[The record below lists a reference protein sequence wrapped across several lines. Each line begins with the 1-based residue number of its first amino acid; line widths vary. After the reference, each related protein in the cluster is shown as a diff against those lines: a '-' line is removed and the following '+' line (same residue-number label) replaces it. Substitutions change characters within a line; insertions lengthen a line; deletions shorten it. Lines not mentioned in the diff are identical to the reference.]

1 MCLWQASASPHPA
14 SRFHLLHFELFL
26 SFQLHA
32 SVVAT
37 SSSSVS
43 NSSLSTLSKTG
54 MSCDHLRD
62 TSCHQRSLC
71 SSSELL
77 SLFCFLFFLSFSSLY
92 RFLTQD
98 SQERSDTAPTERP
111 VGSPGWPPPWSN
123 GRFEAQSGWF
133 VSVCGGSVPGDEFR
147 ENKDRSV

>member
-1 MCLWQASASPHPA
+1 MCLWQASASPHRA
-14 SRFHLLHFELFL
+14 SRFHPLHWELFL

-32 SVVAT
+32 SVAT
-37 SSSSVS
+37 SSSSIS

-62 TSCHQRSLC
+62 TSCCRRSPC

-77 SLFCFLFFLSFSSLY
+77 SLVFFFLFFSFSPLF

-98 SQERSDTAPTERP
+98 SQDRSDTAPTERP
-111 VGSPGWPPPWSN
+111 VGSPGSAPLWST
-123 GRFEAQSGWF
+123 GRFGAESRWF